1 MLLTVRSLPR
11 RPLTQCLHQL
21 RPVVEVIHRAS
32 RSPPLPPNPNSL
44 SHLHLS
50 SSDPPQRLATRI
62 EPLVQADSL
71 HLVSHT
77 QLLVWSN
84 AHCSRLLTC
93 PLQLKSRAQCPYQQQ
108 RPLRRSIRSIQW
120 ILTHTQDI
128 HSAWRHTFGC
138 FRIYSSA
145 ASTYLR
151 RRRRHACRRAGL

>member
-1 MLLTVRSLPR
+1 MLLTVQSLPR
-11 RPLTQCLHQL
+11 RLLTQCLHQL
-21 RPVVEVIHRAS
+21 RPAVEVIHRAS
-32 RSPPLPPNPNSL
+32 RSPPNSL

-50 SSDPPQRLATRI
+50 SSDPPQRLVTRI

-77 QLLVWSN
+77 ELLVWSN

-120 ILTHTQDI
+120 ILTHAQDI

-138 FRIYSSA
+138 FCVYSSA
-145 ASTYLR
+145 APTCLR